1 MQTLVVLE
9 LEFIYYA
16 LSHMNRGAIEVGKI
30 VYHHIQVHVS
40 MACY

>member
-1 MQTLVVLE
+1 MQTPVVLE
-9 LEFIYYA
+9 LEFIYNA

-30 VYHHIQVHVS
+30 VYHIQVHVS